1 MEADELGTFT
11 AIGAILS
18 EVIIPGAARHHG
30 RVVKTTGDGA
40 ILEFPSPVEAVACG
54 MEVQREVMGLAF
66 GQAEHKRLL
75 LRIGINLGDVI
86 LAEDGEL
93 YGDGVNVAV
102 RIQQIAE
109 PGGICI
115 SGKVFDELRGKI
127 ALEFEDRGDQ
137 QLKNVA
143 QPIRIH
149 ALRGN
154 PVVAPSS
161 MHLPLPD
168 KPSIA
173 VLPFSNIGGEPKQ
186 DYFADGIADDIL
198 TALGRLKWLFVS
210 ARNSTFT

>member
-1 MEADELGTFT
+1 MSTRHLAAILCADVVGSSRLMEADELGTFT

-93 YGDGVNVAV
+93 YGDGVDVAV

-127 ALEFEDRGDQ
+127 ALEFEDRG
-137 QLKNVA
+137 
-143 QPIRIH
+143 ISSSRTS
-149 ALRGN
+149 RGRLG
-154 PVVAPSS
+154 S
-161 MHLPLPD
+161 MH
-168 KPSIA
+168 
-173 VLPFSNIGGEPKQ
+173 
-186 DYFADGIADDIL
+186 
-198 TALGRLKWLFVS
+198 
-210 ARNSTFT
+210 